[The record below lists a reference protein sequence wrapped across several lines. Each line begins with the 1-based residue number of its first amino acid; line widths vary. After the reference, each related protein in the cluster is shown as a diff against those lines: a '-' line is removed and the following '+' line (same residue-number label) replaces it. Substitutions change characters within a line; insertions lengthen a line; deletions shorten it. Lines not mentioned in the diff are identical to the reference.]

1 MKTSNKFKTLT
12 AVAVAALA
20 AAACTDTWDEHYGV
34 AGNMESD
41 KSILQLMEE
50 AGDLND
56 FISVLQNTHVF
67 FNNKSTG
74 VTYAELLN
82 QDQTFTVW
90 APKDGTFN
98 VDSLLAECATGT
110 SGDSL
115 CGQHFVQNCIAYF
128 VTNSTDT
135 KSVQMLNGKYLSVS
149 PGSFHGVA
157 YEPDRANI
165 PARNGLLHVVDGN
178 ANYLY
183 SIYEGLTSLP
193 AYAGIGEF
201 FKHYE
206 KVELDESQSVQAGI
220 VDGQIVYSDSVLV
233 RENTLFNLL
242 NPINGEDSNYLM
254 LVPEAQLWDKVYA
267 EAASHFNYGNIN
279 KADSLQQYNAHMA
292 LFRNMLFNRNIGGR
306 HINDSI
312 YSISFN
318 PLATG
323 DDRHYVFY
331 KPFEAGGIL
340 SSAFVRDTTEASN
353 GVFYN
358 LYEWPFEPS
367 EIYHFP
373 VKAEGENTALVT
385 STVTGCRRTYS
396 YPNADSISS
405 GFVTIEPTV
414 SLSPDWRIEYDI
426 HDVLSGTYDICAVV
440 LPYSVTGQPNT
451 RPNKFSASV
460 SYQNEAGIT
469 LSMDLNKDNI
479 SDPEHVD
486 TISLGTFKVPV
497 CTYGQ
502 TESKLS
508 VVLSCY
514 LRPAEART
522 YQGRMLLDCIYLKPS
537 KEE

>member
-12 AVAVAALA
+12 AVAALA
-20 AAACTDTWDEHYGV
+20 AVACTDTWDEHYGV

-165 PARNGLLHVVDGN
+165 PARNGLLHVVDGK
-178 ANYLY
+178 AGYLY
-183 SIYEGLTSLP
+183 NIYEGLTSLP
-193 AYAGIGEF
+193 AYAGIGSF
-201 FKHYE
+201 FKRYE
-206 KVELDESQSVQAGI
+206 KVELNEGESVQAGI
-220 VDGQIVYSDSVLV
+220 VDGQIVYSDSVLD
-233 RENTLFNLL
+233 RTNILFNLL

-279 KADSLQQYNAHMA
+279 KADSLQEYNAHMA
-292 LFRNMLFNRNIGGR
+292 LFRNMLFNRNLGCR

-318 PLATG
+318 PMATG

-331 KPFEAGGIL
+331 KPLDAGGIL

-367 EIYHFP
+367 DIYLFP
-373 VKAEGENTALVT
+373 VKAEGEDEGLTE
-385 STVTGCRRTYS
+385 RTTPKDCDPVPS
-396 YPNADSISS
+396 WVNADSVSN
-405 GFVTIEPTV
+405 GFM
-414 SLSPDWRIEYDI
+414 RITPKNKNSNWKITYDI
-426 HDVLSGTYDICAVV
+426 HNVLSGLYDVCAVV
-440 LPYSVTGQPNT
+440 LPQSVVPGAENAKPC
-451 RPNKFSASV
+451 KFNARV
-460 SYQNEAGIT
+460 IYQTESGVPMQT
-469 LSMDLNKDNI
+469 SLNQGNV
-479 SDPEHVD
+479 SDPTRVD
-486 TISLGTFKVPV
+486 TICVGTFKVPV

-502 TESKLS
+502 TEAKLQ
-508 VVLSCY
+508 VELSIRFMGTDKNNY
-514 LRPAEART
+514 ERE
-522 YQGRMLLDCIYLKPS
+522 MLLDCIYLKPS

>member
-115 CGQHFVQNCIAYF
+115 CGQHFVQNCIAHF

-135 KSVQMLNGKYLSVS
+135 KSVLMLNGKYLSVS

-165 PARNGLLHVVDGN
+165 PARNGLLHVVDGE

-183 SIYEGLTSLP
+183 NIYEGLTSLP
-193 AYAGIGEF
+193 AYAGIGAF

-206 KVELDESQSVQAGI
+206 KVELNEGQSVQAGI
-220 VDGQIVYSDSVLV
+220 VDGQIVYSDSVLD
-233 RENTLFNLL
+233 RTNILFNLL

-279 KADSLQQYNAHMA
+279 KADSLQEYNAHMA
-292 LFRNMLFNRNIGGR
+292 LFRNMLFNRNLGCR

-318 PLATG
+318 PMATG

-331 KPFEAGGIL
+331 KPLDAGGIL
-340 SSAFVRDTTEASN
+340 SSEFVRDTTEASN

-358 LYEWPFEPS
+358 LYEWPFEAP

-373 VKAEGENTALVT
+373 LKAEGENEALVRT
-385 STVTGCRRTYS
+385 NPTGMLKRTYS
-396 YPNADSISS
+396 YLTADSISS
-405 GFVTIEPTV
+405 GWVNIT
-414 SLSPDWRIEYDI
+414 PDKRNANWKIAYDI
-426 HDVLSGTYDICAVV
+426 QNVLSGTYDICAVI
-440 LPYSVTGQPNT
+440 LPQSVTGDENANPC
-451 RPNKFSASV
+451 RFDAAV
-460 SYQNEAGIT
+460 IYQNETGAT
-469 LSMDLNKDNI
+469 LRMDLNKNNL
-479 SDPEHVD
+479 SDPTRVD
-486 TISLGTFKVPV
+486 TVYVGTFKVPV

-502 TESKLS
+502 TEAKLQ
-508 VVLSCY
+508 VELSCKFTGRDY
-514 LRPAEART
+514 LN
-522 YQGRMLLDCIYLKPS
+522 YSGKMLLDCIYLKPS

>member
-20 AAACTDTWDEHYGV
+20 AVACTDTWDEHYGV

-135 KSVQMLNGKYLSVS
+135 KSVLMLNGKYLSVS

-165 PARNGLLHVVDGN
+165 PARNGLLHVVDGE

-183 SIYEGLTSLP
+183 NIYEGLTSLP
-193 AYAGIGEF
+193 AYAGIGAF

-206 KVELDESQSVQAGI
+206 KVELNEGQSVQAGI
-220 VDGQIVYSDSVLV
+220 VDGQIVYSDSVLD
-233 RENTLFNLL
+233 RTNILFNLL

-279 KADSLQQYNAHMA
+279 KADSLQEYNAHMA
-292 LFRNMLFNRNIGGR
+292 LFRNMLFNRNLGCR

-318 PLATG
+318 PMATG

-331 KPFEAGGIL
+331 KPLDAGGIL
-340 SSAFVRDTTEASN
+340 SSEFVRDTTEASN

-358 LYEWPFEPS
+358 LYEWPFEAP

-373 VKAEGENTALVT
+373 LKAEGENEALVRT
-385 STVTGCRRTYS
+385 NPTGMLKRTYS
-396 YPNADSISS
+396 YLTADSISS
-405 GFVTIEPTV
+405 GWVNITPANRNANWKIA
-414 SLSPDWRIEYDI
+414 YDI
-426 HDVLSGTYDICAVV
+426 QNVLSGTYDICAVI
-440 LPYSVTGQPNT
+440 LPQSVTGDENANPC
-451 RPNKFSASV
+451 RFDAAV
-460 SYQNEAGIT
+460 IYQNETGAT
-469 LSMDLNKDNI
+469 LRMDLNKNNL
-479 SDPEHVD
+479 SDPTRVD
-486 TISLGTFKVPV
+486 TVYVGTFKVPV

-502 TESKLS
+502 TEAKLQ
-508 VVLSCY
+508 VELSCNFMGRDY
-514 LRPAEART
+514 LN
-522 YQGRMLLDCIYLKPS
+522 YSGKMLLDCIYLKPS

>member
-1 MKTSNKFKTLT
+1 MKTSDNFKIL
-12 AVAVAALA
+12 ALAAVAAFA
-20 AAACTDTWDEHYGV
+20 AVSCSDDTVEEQPPGV
-34 AGNMESD
+34 EDGGVTSD

-56 FISVLQNTHVF
+56 FLAVLRNTHVF
-67 FNNKSTG
+67 ADDESAG
-74 VTYAELLN
+74 MTYADLLG
-82 QDQTFTVW
+82 QDRTFTVW

-115 CGQHFVQNCIAYF
+115 CGQHFVQNCIAYDMAR
-128 VTNSTDT
+128 SSDT
-135 KSVQMLNGKYLSVS
+135 KSVEMLNGKFLRLS
-149 PGSFHGVA
+149 PASFHGVA
-157 YEPDRANI
+157 YEAGRDNI
-165 PARNGLLHVVDGN
+165 QASNGLLHVTHGN
-178 ANYLY
+178 APYLY
-183 SIYEGLTSLP
+183 NIYEGLTSVP
-193 AYAGIGEF
+193 QYAGIGSF
-201 FKHYE
+201 FKEYE
-206 KVELDESQSVQAGI
+206 KWEWRSGSQGSMMVMYNI
-220 VDGQIVYSDSVLV
+220 
-233 RENTLFNLL
+233 LFSLL
-242 NPINGEDSNYLM
+242 NPIHQEDSNYLM

-267 EAASHFNYGNIN
+267 EAASYFDYGNID
-279 KADSLQQYNAHMA
+279 KADSLQRHNAHMA
-292 LFRNMLFNRNIGGR
+292 LLRNMVYNRNVGAR
-306 HINDSI
+306 DINDSI
-312 YSISFN
+312 CSVSFD

-323 DDRHYVFY
+323 SDRHYVFY
-331 KPFEAGGIL
+331 KPLEAGGIL
-340 SSAFVRDTTEASN
+340 SSSFVRDTTEASN

-385 STVTGCRRTYS
+385 STPTGCRRTYTYTS
-396 YPNADSISS
+396 ADSISG
-405 GFVTIEPTV
+405 GFVTIDPTSSSAV
-414 SLSPDWRIEYDI
+414 NWKIEYDI

-440 LPYSVTGQPNT
+440 LPYSVTGGANT

-460 SYQNEAGIT
+460 RYQDETGAT
-469 LSMDLNKDNI
+469 LQMDLSEDNI

-502 TESKLS
+502 AKSKLS
-508 VVLSCY
+508 VVLSCR
-514 LRPAEART
+514 LRGQEARN